1 MKQVLISAALVI
13 GAGLAGYGLS
23 PRGDATLAS
32 ANDQKVQQLLAEIER
47 GSLRRLEDEKRI
59 DELTRTLSELRS
71 QVAAANSKLAL
82 AEQQVNPEYE
92 VIERQ
97 IRRDVLREIQSQP
110 TPRTPLTKAELVRNL
125 NDLDPVEVGEIMGLQ
140 SQYGSFLQAL
150 DVGDARMEVI
160 VDGLSTLVADQNQ
173 ARMELMQELRQ
184 QDVPPQDLRSRMQAI
199 NSPEAQR
206 EALSFLLTEQELA
219 VFDETLAAQPQPQR
233 ISTFISAPT
242 SERSPG
248 LGVVDGPVFFGTRE
262 ITSPDGSTSVRI
274 ITSEPQ

>member
-1 MKQVLISAALVI
+1 MI

-233 ISTFISAPT
+233 ISTFISAQT

-248 LGVVDGPVFFGTRE
+248 LGAVDGPVFFGTRE